1 MTQIRARAGTCA
13 LPWRNGRQPFAPL
26 AFPASD
32 GPPEPPTPIR
42 VTVKSAAPEGAEPS
56 PGERSID
63 PVRPTDPVRLLL
75 AGLASFLVIGS
86 WYVLRPFRDE
96 IASVDSSE
104 LPYLWTAVF
113 VFSGLASAGFS
124 RLVQSAPRRVF
135 LPLTYGILAT
145 GVVGFSQAHPRVDGE
160 VLRWLER
167 GFYVFCSVYTLFAIS
182 VLWSTV
188 SDLVKHKTAK
198 WAYGPIF
205 AVGTLG
211 QVVASSAVGSYE
223 SRLDV
228 QQWLLIA
235 AGLLMGAAVLL
246 VALDARARRMDEG
259 GDAEGIDQLGK
270 SDEAVGGTLRE
281 GLGAVFSS
289 RYLRSVAGYLL
300 IGTFIGSLL
309 YYQQSQLLERVI
321 EDRGERREW
330 LGNINKWVGV
340 WTLVVQAG
348 VVGFLLRR
356 LGPGPTLCVL
366 PGICLIGFSY
376 LAFTQAS
383 GVEAA
388 LILSA
393 FGFVRIAQR
402 TASYAVSKPAKEL
415 LFTLVTREQKY
426 KTKNFIDTAVYRGGD
441 TLSIWTVDGLK
452 WLFGSLFAGGGMAV
466 ALSIAPLPVLAGW
479 MALGLG
485 LGREAQRRSEA

>member
-1 MTQIRARAGTCA
+1 MLLKYGGEREHLRTRGEMGASRA
-13 LPWRNGRQPFAPL
+13 
-26 AFPASD
+26 S
-32 GPPEPPTPIR
+32 PPRRSPSPPTPFLR
-42 VTVKSAAPEGAEPS
+42 VTDSSAVREGAAVPPGARPGPPS
-56 PGERSID
+56 TSD
-63 PVRPTDPVRLLL
+63 PIRLVL

-96 IASVDSSE
+96 IASVDSRE

-113 VFSGLASAGFS
+113 VFSGLASAAFS
-124 RLVQSAPRRVF
+124 ALVQRTPRRVF
-135 LPLTYGILAT
+135 LPVTYGILAA
-145 GVVGFSQAHPRVDGE
+145 GVVGFSQAHPHVEGE
-160 VLRWLER
+160 ALRWLER

-188 SDLVKHKTAK
+188 SDLVKHRTAK

-205 AVGTLG
+205 AFGTLG
-211 QVVASSAVGSYE
+211 QVAASEAVSAYE
-223 SRLDV
+223 SQLAV
-228 QQWLLIA
+228 QEWLWIA
-235 AGLLMGAAVLL
+235 AGLLFGSALL
-246 VALDARARRMDEG
+246 LLALDARARRLDEG
-259 GDAEGIDQLGK
+259 GEADTIDQLGR
-270 SDEAVGGTLRE
+270 SEEAVGGTLRE
-281 GLGAVFSS
+281 GLGAVVSS
-289 RYLRSVAGYLL
+289 SYLRGVAGYLL

-321 EDRGERREW
+321 EDRGERRVW
-330 LGNINKWVGV
+330 LGNINKWVGI
-340 WTLVVQAG
+340 WTLIVQAG
-348 VVGFLLRR
+348 VVGVLLRR

-366 PGICLIGFSY
+366 PAICLIGFSY

-402 TASYAVSKPAKEL
+402 TAAYAVSKPAKEL

-426 KTKNFIDTAVYRGGD
+426 KAKNFIDTAVYRGGD

-452 WLFGSLFAGGGMAV
+452 WLFGALFTGGGMAV

-485 LGREAQRRSEA
+485 LGREARRRSDIAN